1 MWCSHGIAKSTHF
14 RQVAG
19 NRVQQGRI
27 GLEEVGS
34 QVVIPYVLFWDHVL
48 LQVVDLFKSRV
59 CGQPIHRASATVR
72 TPPPQ
77 CAQSNRVYKG
87 R

>member
-1 MWCSHGIAKSTHF
+1 MH
-14 RQVAG
+14 QVAG

-34 QVVIPYVLFWDHVL
+34 QVVIPYVLFWDHAW
-48 LQVVDLFKSRV
+48 LQVVALFKSRV

-77 CAQSNRVYKG
+77 CEQSNMV
-87 R
+87 